1 MTSPLGLDLALL
13 LGQSIGMPRVPYP
26 AMRAKEKFEESIL
39 QQPYSAAACTPLPTC
54 RSTPAGGR
62 WGGSWACRG
71 PHKAVTRAVS
81 WSIPEAHHI
90 RTPTNTQAGVLASLV
105 PSGHVPLLPPQSPRA
120 TLCERFRAELSRVAT
135 RIRAVVGGDGLAHF
149 TGTAGG
155 PVAMLGANAA
165 ANYDRAGSYPWIYA
179 RLTTHGW

>member
-1 MTSPLGLDLALL
+1 MFQQLRVHVSPASAICIGLYLDAPVGASGVKRRSKMTSLLGLDLALL
-13 LGQSIGMPRVPYP
+13 LGQSIGMPLVAYP
-26 AMRAKEKFEESIL
+26 ARRPKEIFEESVL
-39 QQPYSAAACTPLPTC
+39 QQPYSAAACTPSPTC
-54 RSTPAGGR
+54 RCASAGGR

-120 TLCERFRAELSRVAT
+120 PLLSGFGESSR
-135 RIRAVVGGDGLAHF
+135 DPN
-149 TGTAGG
+149 TG
-155 PVAMLGANAA
+155 
-165 ANYDRAGSYPWIYA
+165 
-179 RLTTHGW
+179 